1 MTLPDVVCGDR
12 SIDPIAASLFAPDAG
27 YSSRVHHRPCI
38 KRKPQDAWMSKVKS
52 RKPADQESE
61 AIARPGEGGRTG
73 GSRSDRLRTRAAW
86 MYFVEQMTQNEIAD
100 VLGVGR
106 VSVVRMLAEAR
117 ARNEVKISIEGE
129 LAEITRLER
138 ALEKR
143 FSLDRA
149 VVAPLTDPKADPIP
163 VIGAATGQYVCELMA
178 AGMSVGVGWGRTL
191 SATLP
196 YIRPRPLADFKV
208 ISLLGGIGVAR
219 QFNPAEFAW
228 RYAQLFQ
235 GDGYLIPAPAVV
247 DSPETKRA
255 LIERCGLSEVFA
267 MADTLDAVL
276 VSVGGIASATIPY
289 RGGYLSET
297 ERETLAGKGA
307 VGDILFHFYDRHG
320 RLVDHP
326 INELVMSV
334 DVDRLRRA
342 RLRILTSGGAEKIEA
357 LLGAMQLVEPTV
369 FITDEESA
377 KEMLRLAES
386 ADGRRR

>member
-1 MTLPDVVCGDR
+1 
-12 SIDPIAASLFAPDAG
+12 
-27 YSSRVHHRPCI
+27 
-38 KRKPQDAWMSKVKS
+38 MSKAKS
-52 RKPADQESE
+52 MRTATGESDADGGSSE
-61 AIARPGEGGRTG
+61 ALRNGAPGN
-73 GSRSDRLRTRAAW
+73 SRSDRLRTRAAW

-129 LAEITRLER
+129 LAEITGLER
-138 ALEKR
+138 QLERR

-149 VVAPLTDPKADPIP
+149 IVAPLTDPAADPIP
-163 VIGAATGQYVCELMA
+163 VIAAATGHYLSDVMSS
-178 AGMSVGVGWGRTL
+178 GMSVGVGWGRTL

-196 YIRPRPLADFKV
+196 YIRPKPLVDFKV
-208 ISLLGGIGVAR
+208 ISLLGGVGIAR
-219 QFNPAEFAW
+219 RFNPPEFAW

-247 DSPETKRA
+247 DSPATKKS
-255 LIERCGLSEVFA
+255 LIERCGLSEIFS

-289 RGGYLSET
+289 RGGYLSEK
-297 ERETLAGKGA
+297 EREALSAKGA
-307 VGDILFHFYDRHG
+307 VGDVLFHFYDRRG
-320 RLVDHP
+320 QLVDHP
-326 INELVMSV
+326 INDLVMSV

-342 RLRILTSGGAEKIEA
+342 RMRILTSGGPEKIEA
-357 LLGAMQLVEPTV
+357 LLGAMPLVEPTV

-377 KEMLRLAES
+377 KEILRLT
-386 ADGRRR
+386 